1 MTANEDCGGVF
12 GSFNPIGG
20 EDGAGYFSY
29 PGEAITEDMV
39 CAYQNNSGTCNGD
52 SGGENRNSKLFL
64 ENTAWVRST
73 VTIFN
78 GVYILTCFEKR
89 I

>member
-1 MTANEDCGGVF
+1 MVANEDCGDVF

-20 EDGAGYFSY
+20 EEDGAGYFSY

-52 SGGENRNSKLFL
+52 SGGENRNNKLFFKKAL
-64 ENTAWVRST
+64 HKF
-73 VTIFN
+73 IQLPQFP
-78 GVYILTCFEKR
+78 KKK
-89 I
+89 